1 MAAVIDLRA
10 LPDKGLVVPGIAA
23 WLGYPPVEEAEP
35 EEGSYEALCARLSQ
49 EPAP

>member
-23 WLGYPPVEEAEP
+23 WLGYPPVDDAESEE
-35 EEGSYEALCARLSQ
+35 SYEALCARLSQ

>member
-23 WLGYPPVEEAEP
+23 WLGYPPTVDDEP
-35 EEGSYEALCARLSQ
+35 EESYEALCARLS
-49 EPAP
+49 ETPL